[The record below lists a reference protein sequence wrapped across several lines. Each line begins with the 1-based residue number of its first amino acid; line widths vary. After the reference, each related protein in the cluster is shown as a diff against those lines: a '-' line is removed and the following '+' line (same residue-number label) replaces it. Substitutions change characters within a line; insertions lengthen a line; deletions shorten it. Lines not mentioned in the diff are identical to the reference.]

1 MTKDQDHVDV
11 IDTTVQKTN
20 TWLNDLSRELGG
32 LPRKEAYDMLRG
44 FLHVLRDRLA
54 VDEAAQ
60 LGAQLPLLVRGIY
73 YEGWD
78 PSKTPLKMDR
88 AEFVDRFA
96 RIASLKPPADPEL
109 VLQAAAATLRM
120 HISEGEYEDVIVSM
134 PMSLRELLTV

>member
-96 RIASLKPPADPEL
+96 RIALKPPADPEL